1 MAWLPVS
8 EAIFTAQQE
17 RCLASI
23 GQLLSCSGGTFRILD
38 MSINTPSS
46 PHALASANDAD
57 DAKDAPLAEVP
68 ATMATATDTQWV
80 IDLQQGESL
89 WRQLHA
95 QLVNKLQQGVWA
107 PGTTLPSERDLAE
120 QLGVSRITVKRS
132 YDELRR
138 TGWISSGSGRGG
150 STVLSPV
157 PKLQAPLGQLKGF
170 TQEMQELGKK
180 ASTRILL
187 REVVRDRMIAS
198 VFGLPSNSP
207 FLHLVRLRFGD
218 DTPMTRENA
227 WYDLSLAPAM
237 VNWDGQGSA
246 YDLLRLECGLALQN
260 ADQTVE
266 AVLSTEEE
274 ARDFGLQEPLPC
286 LLFKRH
292 TRAGANQQLVEYV
305 EGLFRGDVYVYRMP
319 LSV

>member
-1 MAWLPVS
+1 
-8 EAIFTAQQE
+8 
-17 RCLASI
+17 
-23 GQLLSCSGGTFRILD
+23 
-38 MSINTPSS
+38 MSIKDNHTSDV
-46 PHALASANDAD
+46 LASASEANASAQLRMQGVPPVTTTDAT
-57 DAKDAPLAEVP
+57 VP
-68 ATMATATDTQWV
+68 ESTWALDSNN
-80 IDLQQGESL
+80 GESL

-95 QLVNKLQQGVWA
+95 QLVSKLQQGVWA
-107 PGTTLPSERDLAE
+107 SGTTLPSERDLAE

-150 STVLSPV
+150 STVLQPV

-198 VFGLPSNSP
+198 VFGLPSNSS

-227 WYDLSLAPAM
+227 WYDLGLAPAM
-237 VNWDGQGSA
+237 VDWDGQGSA
-246 YDLLRLECGLALQN
+246 YDLLRSQCGLMLDN

-274 ARDFGLQEPLPC
+274 ASDFGLAEPLPC

-292 TRAGANQQLVEYV
+292 TRAGVNNQLVEYV

>member
-1 MAWLPVS
+1 MSIPPPLTPYFSPHGDES
-8 EAIFTAQQE
+8 EA
-17 RCLASI
+17 R
-23 GQLLSCSGGTFRILD
+23 
-38 MSINTPSS
+38 
-46 PHALASANDAD
+46 ALAAEGMTEQLGQGRAD
-57 DAKDAPLAEVP
+57 P
-68 ATMATATDTQWV
+68 ATTWALHST
-80 IDLQQGESL
+80 QGESL
-89 WRQLHA
+89 WRQLHM
-95 QLVNKLQQGVWA
+95 QLVGKLQQGVWKA
-107 PGTTLPSERDLAE
+107 GQTLPSERDLAE

-150 STVLSPV
+150 STVLHPT

-170 TQEMQELGKK
+170 TQEMQEQGKK
-180 ASTRILL
+180 ARTRILL

-198 VFGLPSNSP
+198 IFGLPSNSS

-227 WYDLSLAPAM
+227 WYDLGLAPSM
-237 VNWDGQGSA
+237 VDWDGMGSA
-246 YDLLRLECGLALQN
+246 YELLRQQCGLTLEG

-274 ARDFGLQEPLPC
+274 ARDFGLAEPLPC

-292 TRAGANQQLVEYV
+292 TRVSPSKQLVEYA
-305 EGLFRGDVYVYRMP
+305 EGMFRGDIYVYRMP
-319 LSV
+319 LSI

>member
-1 MAWLPVS
+1 MDQPDVP
-8 EAIFTAQQE
+8 ETAS
-17 RCLASI
+17 CLVLTTGIMVEQSDA
-23 GQLLSCSGGTFRILD
+23 ILD
-38 MSINTPSS
+38 MSINDSDPPPLFTPASTSTVGAGVGTGPASS
-46 PHALASANDAD
+46 QSSWPKSSAANSDRQHWALDNQ
-57 DAKDAPLAEVP
+57 L
-68 ATMATATDTQWV
+68 
-80 IDLQQGESL
+80 GESL

-95 QLVNKLQQGVWA
+95 QLVMKLQQGVWA
-107 PGTTLPSERDLAE
+107 AGSTLPSERDLAE
-120 QLGVSRITVKRS
+120 QLRVSRITVKRS

-150 STVLSPV
+150 STVLQPL

-170 TQEMQELGKK
+170 TQEMLEQGKK
-180 ASTRILL
+180 ATTRILL

-198 VFGLPSNSP
+198 VFGLPSNSA

-227 WYDLSLAPAM
+227 WYDLGLAPAM
-237 VNWDGQGSA
+237 VEWDGQGSA
-246 YDLLRLECGLALQN
+246 YDLLRHQCGLMLSG
-260 ADQTVE
+260 ADQSVE
-266 AVLSTEEE
+266 AVLSTDEE
-274 ARDFGLQEPLPC
+274 ARDFGLTEPLPC

-292 TRAGANQQLVEYV
+292 TRAGTNQQLVEYV